1 MSDNTDH
8 VVTFRYEQTLK
19 NSYDSV
25 KQVEITCRSLSEYD
39 ILDAFTEFC
48 ASLGL
53 TMRGDVQEY
62 GDEDDSVH

>member
-19 NSYDSV
+19 DSYDSV
-25 KQVEITCRSLSEYD
+25 KHVEITCRSLNEYD

-53 TMRGDVQEY
+53 TMRGEVQEY